1 MLTALGVTGAAD
13 DPLLDI
19 VIRNVQYRVQNETN
33 QSELPEGLVSV
44 AVYMVVGEYLN
55 MKKVSGQLDGFD
67 LDAAI
72 KQIQE
77 GDTNTVFAIGD
88 GSSTPE
94 QRLDALISYLIN
106 GRTREFYRF
115 RRLVWWTHT
124 EKPLNGCGRIGVPSL

>member
-1 MLTALGVTGAAD
+1 MRDKAVAMLTALGVAGAAD

-19 VIRNVQYRVQNETN
+19 ALNNVQWRIKNLSN
-33 QSELPEGLVSV
+33 LSEIPEGLESLAVSM
-44 AVYMVVGEYLN
+44 AVGEYLN

-77 GDTNTVFAIGD
+77 GDTNTVCAIGD

-94 QRLDALISYLIN
+94 QRLNSLIDYLIN
-106 GRTREFYRF
+106 GRIGEIYRY
-115 RRLVWWTHT
+115 RRLVW
-124 EKPLNGCGRIGVPSL
+124 

>member
-1 MLTALGVTGAAD
+1 MLAALGVTGAAD

-44 AVYMVVGEYLN
+44 AVYMAVGEYLN

-115 RRLVWWTHT
+115 RRFVW
-124 EKPLNGCGRIGVPSL
+124 